1 MIKMNRFSVATAVVA
16 PFLFVLSSCS
26 EKEVTPQKAASPKV
40 ETAQEKVSDEVTA
53 QFVKLGFDVNDIKFI
68 ADANPLTG
76 GSGKNNYLLE
86 GDIVITPENL
96 QAMLGSNVHHTGA
109 VNEQYRTT
117 NLVSGSPG
125 RTIRVLGFNDGN
137 IALDPKMIAGLRRA
151 IANYNDLGAAFGLRF
166 TLSFGIDMFAKDIVV
181 YKSAGDAGGVAGFP
195 VGGNPYRW
203 VQIYSGTS
211 AQTLDVIEHVITHEI
226 GHCLGLRHTD
236 WFNRSLSCGSGGN
249 EGLGSEGAI
258 HIAGTPIG
266 YDASSVMVAC
276 FNSTKTGE
284 FGNFDRIALQNL
296 Y

>member
-1 MIKMNRFSVATAVVA
+1 MVKMNRFSVVTAVVV
-16 PFLFVLSSCS
+16 PFLFVLGSCS

-53 QFVKLGFDVNDIKFI
+53 QFVKLGFDVSDIKLI

-76 GSGKNNYLLE
+76 GSGKKNYLLE

-96 QAMLGSNVHHTGA
+96 QAMLGSNVHRTGA

-125 RTIRVLGFNDGN
+125 RTIRVLGYNAN
-137 IALDPKMIAGLRRA
+137 SNALDPKMVTGLQRA
-151 IANYNDLGAAFGLRF
+151 VANYNGLGATFGLRF
-166 TLSFGIDMFAKDIVV
+166 TLSFGTNMAANDIVV
-181 YKSAGDAGGVAGFP
+181 YKVDGSAGGVAGFP
-195 VGGNPYRW
+195 AAGNPYKW
-203 VQIYSGTS
+203 VAIYSGTS
-211 AQTLDVIEHVITHEI
+211 AYDTDVNEHVITHEI